1 MLKLKLQYFGH
12 LIQRSDSLEK
22 TLMLGKIEGGR
33 RRGWQRMRWL
43 DGITDS
49 MDVSLS
55 KLQELVMDREAW
67 CAAVHGVAK
76 SRTRLSDWTELKR
89 TLYIKNPYKMY
100 KKSNGSIIR
109 LSYLVICFVL
119 TFRNQMLKRESIRV
133 VNFRKVYDLKN
144 YYLTLRLIFVEEI
157 DEKINI

>member
-1 MLKLKLQYFGH
+1 
-12 LIQRSDSLEK
+12 
-22 TLMLGKIEGGR
+22 
-33 RRGWQRMRWL
+33 
-43 DGITDS
+43 
-49 MDVSLS
+49 
-55 KLQELVMDREAW
+55 
-67 CAAVHGVAK
+67 
-76 SRTRLSDWTELKR
+76 
-89 TLYIKNPYKMY
+89 MY

-144 YYLTLRLIFVEEI
+144 YYLNLRLIFVEEI

>member
-1 MLKLKLQYFGH
+1 
-12 LIQRSDSLEK
+12 
-22 TLMLGKIEGGR
+22 
-33 RRGWQRMRWL
+33 
-43 DGITDS
+43 
-49 MDVSLS
+49 
-55 KLQELVMDREAW
+55 
-67 CAAVHGVAK
+67 
-76 SRTRLSDWTELKR
+76 
-89 TLYIKNPYKMY
+89 MY

>member
-1 MLKLKLQYFGH
+1 
-12 LIQRSDSLEK
+12 
-22 TLMLGKIEGGR
+22 
-33 RRGWQRMRWL
+33 
-43 DGITDS
+43 
-49 MDVSLS
+49 
-55 KLQELVMDREAW
+55 
-67 CAAVHGVAK
+67 
-76 SRTRLSDWTELKR
+76 
-89 TLYIKNPYKMY
+89 MY

-119 TFRNQMLKRESIRV
+119 TFRNQMLKRESVRV